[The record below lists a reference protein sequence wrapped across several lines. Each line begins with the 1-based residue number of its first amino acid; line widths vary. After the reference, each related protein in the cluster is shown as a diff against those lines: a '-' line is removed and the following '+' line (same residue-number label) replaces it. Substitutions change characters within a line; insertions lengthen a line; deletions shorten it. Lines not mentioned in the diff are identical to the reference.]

1 MGTFTY
7 NIVNKNSL
15 NQKEGFPLFFLV
27 FISKYDIIKSQNTL
41 PKKKGLIMKFE
52 DLLKIID
59 LDNNKTIHLVKNN
72 KMILD
77 LELNKE
83 NFDLLKE
90 FFEETVISIDFTTD
104 NLYQI
109 DDYDNYYISDVERI
123 ITINIK

>member
-1 MGTFTY
+1 
-7 NIVNKNSL
+7 
-15 NQKEGFPLFFLV
+15 
-27 FISKYDIIKSQNTL
+27 
-41 PKKKGLIMKFE
+41 MKIE

-90 FFEETVISIDFTTD
+90 FVDETVISIDFATD
-104 NLYQI
+104 NIYQI
-109 DDYDNYYISDVERI
+109 DDYDNYYISDVEKI
-123 ITINIK
+123 ITIGVK

>member
-1 MGTFTY
+1 
-7 NIVNKNSL
+7 
-15 NQKEGFPLFFLV
+15 
-27 FISKYDIIKSQNTL
+27 
-41 PKKKGLIMKFE
+41 MKFE
-52 DLLKIID
+52 ELIKIID
-59 LDNNKTIHLVKNN
+59 LDNNKTIHLVENN

-104 NLYQI
+104 NVYQI
-109 DDYDNYYISDVERI
+109 DDYDNYYISDVDRI

>member
-1 MGTFTY
+1 
-7 NIVNKNSL
+7 
-15 NQKEGFPLFFLV
+15 
-27 FISKYDIIKSQNTL
+27 
-41 PKKKGLIMKFE
+41 MKFK

-90 FFEETVISIDFTTD
+90 FFEETVISIDFITD
-104 NLYQI
+104 NIYQI
-109 DDYDNYYISDVERI
+109 DNFDNYYISDVDRI

>member
-1 MGTFTY
+1 
-7 NIVNKNSL
+7 
-15 NQKEGFPLFFLV
+15 
-27 FISKYDIIKSQNTL
+27 
-41 PKKKGLIMKFE
+41 MKFE

-109 DDYDNYYISDVERI
+109 DDYDNYYISDVEKI
-123 ITINIK
+123 ISISIK

>member
-1 MGTFTY
+1 
-7 NIVNKNSL
+7 
-15 NQKEGFPLFFLV
+15 
-27 FISKYDIIKSQNTL
+27 
-41 PKKKGLIMKFE
+41 MKFE
-52 DLLKIID
+52 DLIKIID

-104 NLYQI
+104 NIYQI
-109 DDYDNYYISDVERI
+109 DDFDNYYISDVEKI
-123 ITINIK
+123 ISITIK